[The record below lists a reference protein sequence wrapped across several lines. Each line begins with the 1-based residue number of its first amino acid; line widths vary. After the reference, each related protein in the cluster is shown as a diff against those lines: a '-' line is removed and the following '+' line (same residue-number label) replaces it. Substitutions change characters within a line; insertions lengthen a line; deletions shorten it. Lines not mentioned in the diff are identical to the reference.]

1 MTDSRTGRSQ
11 QKSRDSRD
19 RRDSRIKRDRR
30 DRRSQ
35 QRPRTGRGVKRNWPI
50 CPTTGKQRLGER
62 KDAKLAL
69 AAARALRA
77 RAELV
82 GLASTWVVVRAYR
95 CDHCGG
101 WHLTSMAVY
110 RGAR

>member
-11 QKSRDSRD
+11 QKSRDNSD
-19 RRDSRIKRDRR
+19 RRDSRVKR

-69 AAARALRA
+69 AAARASRA
-77 RAELV
+77 RAELM
-82 GLASTWVVVRAYR
+82 GLTSTWVVVRAYR
-95 CDHCGG
+95 CECGG

-110 RGAR
+110 RGPR